1 MRGISKDSITSRNFV
16 GKNLKIPSFQR
27 NIRWYV
33 NIESMLSE
41 LKIVLMENKIAMEF
55 AECLLTI
62 SKDLFQKE
70 ERGMERVTDKDN
82 ADT

>member
-1 MRGISKDSITSRNFV
+1 MQRGVEKMSLESSPKTARIMLS
-16 GKNLKIPSFQR
+16 G

-41 LKIVLMENKIAMEF
+41 LKIVLMENKISMEF

-70 ERGMERVTDKDN
+70 EHGMERVTHRDN
-82 ADT
+82 ADA